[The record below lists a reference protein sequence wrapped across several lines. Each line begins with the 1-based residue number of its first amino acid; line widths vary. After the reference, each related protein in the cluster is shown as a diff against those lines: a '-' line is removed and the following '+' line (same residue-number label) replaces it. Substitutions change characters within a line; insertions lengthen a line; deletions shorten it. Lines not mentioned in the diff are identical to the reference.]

1 MFITESTLDMIA
13 EIIKGKGKDVNFA
26 RVVFLAEQIECPHLM
41 KFIPENVRKKI
52 PLKDFIQFTNQ
63 FLTSVPTY
71 FPNMNKFQQLY
82 FDFRRDNLKKVDMTA
97 KEIVQFSMQAN
108 SNKATDVIISK
119 VNVTDKLI
127 KEFVQREDYNWL
139 WDFAKYGA
147 MTQKQITHLVEKT
160 GKYALVTLLENPSR
174 ELIDNYL
181 TNGEE
186 DEVNSYIYWRRT
198 EARLSFKL
206 PLDIELTK
214 IAYGN
219 VCNAGDLVNEFARD
233 VLYVFL
239 NHRDSENPKLSEFNI
254 FCKLCNY
261 DSEKMHEWLKEN
273 AKQLAENN

>member
-1 MFITESTLDMIA
+1 MFITENTLDMIA
-13 EIIKGKGKDVNFA
+13 EIIKGKGKDVNFGY
-26 RVVFLAEQIECPHLM
+26 VVFLAEQIECPHLM

-108 SNKATDVIISK
+108 SNKATDAIISK

-139 WDFAKYGA
+139 YDFARYGV
-147 MTQKQITHLVEKT
+147 MTQKQIVHFVEKT
-160 GKYALVTLLENPSR
+160 GKYALVTLLKNPSR

-181 TNGEE
+181 TNGGE
-186 DEVNSYIYWRRT
+186 DEVNSYIYWHRT
-198 EARLSFKL
+198 QANLSFKL
-206 PLDIELTK
+206 PLDIELTG
-214 IAYGN
+214 IAYGQLT
-219 VCNAGDLVNEFARD
+219 NAGDLVNQFARD
-233 VLYVFL
+233 VLYVFQ
-239 NHRDSENPKLSEFNI
+239 NHRDSANPKLSEFYI

-261 DSEKMHEWLKEN
+261 DSGKMHEWLKEN

>member
-13 EIIKGKGKDVNFA
+13 KVIKSKGKNVDFG
-26 RVVFLAEQIECPHLM
+26 RVVFLAEQIECPHIM

-52 PLKDFIQFTNQ
+52 PLENFIQFTNK

-97 KEIVQFSMQAN
+97 KEIIQFSMQAN
-108 SNKATDVIISK
+108 SCSATDAIISK
-119 VNVTDKLI
+119 VNITNKLI
-127 KEFVQREDYNWL
+127 KEFIQRDNYNWL
-139 WDFAKYGA
+139 YDFAKHGVA
-147 MTQKQITHLVEKT
+147 TQEQIVYIIEKT
-160 GKYALVTLLENPSR
+160 GKYEFVTVLKKPSR

-181 TNGEE
+181 TNGGE

-198 EARLSFKL
+198 EARFVFKL

-214 IAYGN
+214 IACAR
-219 VCNAGDLVNEFARD
+219 VDNARDLVNQLARD
-233 VLYVFL
+233 VLYVFQ
-239 NHRDSENPKLSEFNI
+239 NHRESANPKLSEFDL
-254 FCKLCNY
+254 FCKLCDYNN
-261 DSEKMHEWLKEN
+261 EKMREWLKDN